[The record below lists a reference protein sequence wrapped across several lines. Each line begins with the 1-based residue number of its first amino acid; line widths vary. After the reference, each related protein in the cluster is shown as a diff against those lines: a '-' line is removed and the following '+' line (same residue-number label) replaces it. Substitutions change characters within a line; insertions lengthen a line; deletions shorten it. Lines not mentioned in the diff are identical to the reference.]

1 MKRLNRLA
9 NSNMDNYIK
18 DMLDAMQN
26 IHGMLLAMHDDLS
39 VNYPKF
45 EEVKTNIGDT
55 TYSAEDLFDVVCEDL
70 TNLEKFYSYI
80 SDFDAHSKVYDDY
93 IKESKELGL

>member
-9 NSNMDNYIK
+9 NSNMDTYVK

-26 IHGMLLAMHDDLS
+26 IQGMLLAMHDDLS
-39 VNYPKF
+39 LNYPKF
-45 EEVKTNIGDT
+45 EEAKSNIGDT
-55 TYSAEDLFDVVCEDL
+55 TYSAEDLFNAVSEDL
-70 TNLEKFYSYI
+70 TNLEKFYSCI